1 MKNLTFIE
9 HVIEKGN
16 LKGCIVLADYI
27 WNPEN
32 ENTEFY
38 DFAYCLLGEIF
49 KDYNKK
55 YNATETLLD
64 AIQEVVYVSRTIKRH
79 AEKQGEKEREERQ
92 TNSLIFEWE
101 RL

>member
-9 HVIEKGN
+9 HVAEKGN

-27 WNPEN
+27 WNPKN

-64 AIQEVVYVSRTIKRH
+64 AIQEVVYVSRTIERH
-79 AEKQGEKEREERQ
+79 AAEQGERENEKRQ
-92 TNSLIFEWE
+92 ADSFVLE
-101 RL
+101 